1 MRAKTLRSALL
12 ASALFVTYHL
22 SAPPALQ
29 AQEAVIDAAHIL
41 VNEYWHYVHYLQFVE
56 QIYQQ
61 YEQLRNQ
68 VSQINNQL
76 QALRKLSNP
85 NWREVYDLLANL
97 DFIMRQGQALAYSY
111 KNIDGQFQATFP
123 GFFEV
128 QNWPVQRQTQAVR
141 SLDTMRTGLDTVSE
155 QFRHDI
161 ADQLFLEKIK
171 AQLATVQGHEQAL
184 ELQATISMYTAQE
197 LGVIKQSLAVANNL
211 QAVYY
216 GHVLNREAQGEA
228 TVAAALSRTVVT
240 NRGQATP
247 GYSAIPT
254 WWPYF

>member
-1 MRAKTLRSALL
+1 MRARTMRCALL
-12 ASALFVTYHL
+12 ASALLVL
-22 SAPPALQ
+22 LLCAVPAQ
-29 AQEAVIDAAHIL
+29 AQAPVIDVAHIL
-41 VNEYWHYVHYLQFVE
+41 VNEYWHYLHYIQFAE
-56 QIYQQ
+56 QIYQHYQ
-61 YEQLRNQ
+61 QISNQ
-68 VSQINNQL
+68 VIQINNQL

-111 KNIDGQFQATFP
+111 KNIDAQFQQTFP
-123 GFFEV
+123 GFAEV

-141 SLDTMRTGLDTVSE
+141 SLDTMRTGLDTAAE

-171 AQLATVQGHEQAL
+171 LQLSTIHGHQEAL
-184 ELQATISMYTAQE
+184 ELQSTIQMYTAQE

-216 GHVLNREAQGEA
+216 GHVLNREAQSEA
-228 TVAAALSRTVVT
+228 TVAAALSRTVT
-240 NRGQATP
+240 SNAGQAAP
-247 GYSAIPT
+247 GYSAIPA
-254 WWPYF
+254 WWSYF